1 MATATPQSTNPG
13 YYGQELPSVAVLT
26 EWWARFTTNTSK
38 SLADMTLQNWIRLVI
53 IVGTYLLVRPYL
65 LNLGAYVQRKQ
76 LEKEDRR
83 AREEDER
90 RGAGGWGAGGWG
102 AGGLDANNL
111 RGGAAR
117 GAKIDIPGVESDEED
132 EGGVVESVK
141 EGGEWG
147 RRARVRQRKIVR
159 NAVEE
164 QERRLRRTAEDSDED
179 IRDLLED

>member
-90 RGAGGWGAGGWG
+90 RGAGG
-102 AGGLDANNL
+102 LDANDL

>member
-1 MATATPQSTNPG
+1 M
-13 YYGQELPSVAVLT
+13 
-26 EWWARFTTNTSK
+26 
-38 SLADMTLQNWIRLVI
+38 I

-65 LNLGAYVQRKQ
+65 LNLGAYVQRRQ
-76 LEKEDRR
+76 LEKEERR

-90 RGAGGWGAGGWG
+90 RGPA
-102 AGGLDANNL
+102 GLDANDL
-111 RGGAAR
+111 RGGGAR
-117 GAKIDIPGVESDEED
+117 RAKIDIPGVESDDED

-164 QERRLRRTAEDSDED
+164 QERRLRVKAEESDED

>member
-1 MATATPQSTNPG
+1 
-13 YYGQELPSVAVLT
+13 
-26 EWWARFTTNTSK
+26 
-38 SLADMTLQNWIRLVI
+38 MTLQNWIRLVI

-90 RGAGGWGAGGWG
+90 RGAGG
-102 AGGLDANNL
+102 LDANDL